1 MTPPGYRDTRRALRA
16 HRLFDGH
23 DMHEGSVTVVTE
35 HGRITDV
42 DVRGAAPPEGVPVDD
57 LGDVT
62 LLPGLIDTHT
72 HLVFDSSDEV
82 VANVQAASAEDL
94 LAHMRR
100 VLRSVLRAGIT
111 TVRDLGDRDYLSLV
125 VRAETEERAGA
136 GPTIT
141 AAGPPLTPTGGHC
154 WFLGGQADG
163 PEGVR
168 LAVDERARRG
178 VDVVKL
184 MTTGGRMTPTTP
196 PYESQYSLQELRLG
210 ADRAH
215 EHGLT
220 IAGHAHG
227 RQGIADAVT
236 AGFDTLE
243 HVSFMTADG
252 IEPDQGV
259 IDAIAAAGIVAS
271 VSVGMLPNAPVPG
284 FVMTGMREKGLA
296 HLKNC
301 YDSGV
306 RICVG
311 PDGGIAPAKPHD
323 VLPHGIAV
331 LVEAGIPVR
340 AALTAATSTAA
351 AACGLSGRV
360 GRLAPG
366 HDADVLAVAGN
377 PLVDIAALQTPVAV
391 YRRGHRVC

>member
-1 MTPPGYRDTRRALRA
+1 
-16 HRLFDGH
+16 
-23 DMHEGSVTVVTE
+23 MHKGSVTILIE
-35 HGRITDV
+35 HGRITEV
-42 DVRGAAPPEGVPVDD
+42 DISGAATPEGIHVDD

-72 HLVFDSSDEV
+72 HFVFDSSDDV

-100 VLRSVLRAGIT
+100 VARSVLQAGIT
-111 TVRDLGDRDYLSLV
+111 TVRDLGDRDYLSLLL
-125 VRAETEERAGA
+125 RAETEERADA
-136 GPTIT
+136 GPTII

-163 PEGVR
+163 PEGLR

-178 VDVVKL
+178 VNVVKM

-196 PYESQYSLQELRLG
+196 PYESQYSLHELRIG
-210 ADRAH
+210 AERAH

-259 IDAIAAAGIVAS
+259 IEAIAVAGTIAS
-271 VSVGMLPNAPVPG
+271 VSVGMLPDAPVPG
-284 FVMTGMREKGLA
+284 FVMAGMREKGLA

-306 RICVG
+306 RISVG

-331 LVEAGIPVR
+331 LVEAGIPAR
-340 AALTAATSTAA
+340 AALTAATATAA

-366 HDADVLAVAGN
+366 YDADLLAVAGD
-377 PLVDIAALQTPVAV
+377 PLVEIAAVQTPVAV
-391 YRRGHRVC
+391 YRRGHRVR